1 MKKIIKRIVS
11 ILLAAVVLVVL
22 VAGGY
27 VVYLFA
33 DYGRIDDNLFV
44 EPQNNNGDELAQGKE
59 YSIMTY
65 NIGFGAYSR
74 DFSFFM
80 DVGDSIDG
88 EHRVGKYGKAK
99 SKDDVLTNVGGA
111 IETIEKNE
119 VDFVFMQ
126 EVDVDSDRSYHVNQL
141 ELAQKCF
148 SRYAN
153 LFAYNYHSSYLF
165 YPFNDPHGKSNSGI
179 ATFSK
184 FKIESAL
191 RKSFPISTSISKFFD
206 LDRCFL
212 VSRLKAGDKQLVLIN
227 VHMSAY
233 DKGGK
238 IRALQLKMLNDFVA
252 TEYEKGN
259 YVIIGGDYN
268 HDICESV
275 GTFDTDEVKPDWV
288 ASIRQNDLPDGFR
301 VVTAENKGEVAT
313 CRSCDIPYQKGKNY
327 QAIVDGFI
335 VSANITA
342 RATNIDT
349 DYAYSDHNPVK
360 MLFKLGSAD
369 SDM

>member
-88 EHRVGKYGKAK
+88 EHRVGKHGKAK

-141 ELAQKCF
+141 ELAQKRF

-252 TEYEKGN
+252 AEYEKGN